1 MNKAINFLKQS
12 VGELRKSTW
21 LSRREVVQSTILVMI
36 VVALVS
42 AYVGVID
49 FGLTKVL
56 GAVVGGR

>member
-21 LSRREVVQSTILVMI
+21 LSRQEVVQSTILVMI

>member
-21 LSRREVVQSTILVMI
+21 LSIQEVVQSTILVMI
-36 VVALVS
+36 VVAFVS

>member
-1 MNKAINFLKQS
+1 MNKTINFLKQS

-21 LSRREVVQSTILVMI
+21 LSRQEVVQSTILVMI

>member
-12 VGELRKSTW
+12 VGELRKSTC
-21 LSRREVVQSTILVMI
+21 LSRQEVVQSTILVMI

>member
-1 MNKAINFLKQS
+1 MNKATNFLKQS

-21 LSRREVVQSTILVMI
+21 LSRQEVVQSTILVMI

>member
-21 LSRREVVQSTILVMI
+21 LSSQEVVQSTILVAI

-42 AYVGVID
+42 AYVSVID

-56 GAVVGGR
+56 GFVVGGR

>member
-12 VGELRKSTW
+12 VGELRKSNW
-21 LSRREVVQSTILVMI
+21 LSRQEVVQSTILVMI

>member
-1 MNKAINFLKQS
+1 MNKAINFLKQA

-21 LSRREVVQSTILVMI
+21 LSRQEVVQSTILVMI

>member
-21 LSRREVVQSTILVMI
+21 LSRQEVVQSTILVMI

-56 GAVVGGR
+56 GAVVGCR

>member
-21 LSRREVVQSTILVMI
+21 LSRQEVVQSTILVMI

-42 AYVGVID
+42 AYFGVID

>member
-21 LSRREVVQSTILVMI
+21 LSRQEVVQSTILVMI

-56 GAVVGGR
+56 GAVVGGH